1 MFPYPFRSGL
11 FVVDRGWCIGC
22 TAFVGHIILFH
33 SLICIFQSLVLVL
46 DLCIFIDIAVVG
58 IIQLQR
64 SVRNCVEV
72 AKSTG
77 SALREMVIEQ
87 YCDDESI
94 CSDIYHIRGGL
105 TGVKVG

>member
-1 MFPYPFRSGL
+1 M
-11 FVVDRGWCIGC
+11 
-22 TAFVGHIILFH
+22 LFH
-33 SLICIFQSLVLVL
+33 SLFYIFQSLVLVL
-46 DLCIFIDIAVVG
+46 FLVIILCIFIDIAVVG
-58 IIQLQR
+58 VIQLQR